1 MLSLFGSE
9 CLFLFWFNCHIY
21 LSYFTTGQNSSN
33 HLHKIN
39 HKMSQVR
46 LSLLYWLNYI
56 VCLHFIKLTVLAY
69 TQKETQTSP
78 KLVMWTYYLAFYLLA
93 FIWIRN
99 QKCVN
104 WTDHTEQC
112 SSTAGWLQPL
122 GTDWR
127 RPPVCHTDTRQ
138 CWPHMHTGHTRRLRT
153 TALEPPHGGRA

>member
-93 FIWIRN
+93 FI
-99 QKCVN
+99 
-104 WTDHTEQC
+104 
-112 SSTAGWLQPL
+112 
-122 GTDWR
+122 
-127 RPPVCHTDTRQ
+127 
-138 CWPHMHTGHTRRLRT
+138 
-153 TALEPPHGGRA
+153 